1 MSKNKQMHSEIIM
14 TVGPERSTSGPASLA
29 QGVYGAR
36 GNLELVACD
45 AADGLWVFWFN
56 ADGPDDPQETPDVP
70 PGRWSSGLAFA
81 RGHRYLDAQIAQ
93 STLGPDHLEVAA
105 LREDGVLESWYWSPG
120 PGFQQRDADVAA
132 SVSRF
137 RLSHSD
143 GVLTVDVH
151 HLDGST
157 AVVSSGAAGYP
168 GRTWTARPGSA
179 TVDDPRALEALHTR
193 GITPLPGTAR
203 STTSTRDGGTLE
215 LTWRDPSGHIHHL
228 PLPLPLP
235 LPR

>member
-14 TVGPERSTSGPASLA
+14 TVGSERSTSGPVGLA

-56 ADGPDDPQETPDVP
+56 ADAPDDPQETPDVP
-70 PGRWSSGLAFA
+70 PGHWSSGLAFA
-81 RGHRYLDAQIAQ
+81 PGHRYLDAQIAQ

-120 PGFQQRDADVAA
+120 PGFQRRDADVAA

-137 RLSHSD
+137 RLSHRD
-143 GVLTVDVH
+143 GVLTVDVQ
-151 HLDGST
+151 HLDGRT
-157 AVVSSGAAGYP
+157 AVVSSDAEGYP
-168 GRTWTARPGSA
+168 TRRWVARPGSA
-179 TVDDPRALEALHTR
+179 ILDDRRALEALHAH
-193 GITPLPGTAR
+193 GITPLPDTAR
-203 STTSTRDGGTLE
+203 STTSTRNGGTLE
-215 LTWRDPSGHIHHL
+215 LTWRAPNGPIHHL
-228 PLPLPLP
+228 PLPLPQP